1 MKKIFCSLF
10 LVASLLCSCASKE
23 ESPADIPQAT
33 ERGQNDARALLT
45 LDSEN
50 ISEVHSALLSVKAR
64 EWEMRRN
71 GDNASADAYIDAFKQ
86 YVVDQNKKLADEIF

>member
-1 MKKIFCSLF
+1 MKKTLCSLF
-10 LVASLLCSCASKE
+10 IFASLLASCGKQDTT
-23 ESPADIPQAT
+23 PADVPQAC

-45 LDSEN
+45 IDTEN
-50 ISEVHSALLSVKAR
+50 ISEFHSALLSVKAR

-71 GDNASADAYIDAFKQ
+71 GDNESADAYIDAFKQ